1 MEPGCVFPAPR
12 SRSRQEK
19 DGRKRPSVSRR
30 WCPEPQC
37 YWALIKMPRRS
48 FRHVVATGECDVGHS
63 EHKVLRYS
71 NQALKY

>member
-1 MEPGCVFPAPR
+1 MRFPGSPLKIPAG
-12 SRSRQEK
+12 E